1 MLEFAVAEEA
11 AAAAAVAVGHG
22 GGAGCGGNVANE
34 ATAAAVGTTE

>member
-1 MLEFAVAEEA
+1 MLEAVAAVAEEE
-11 AAAAAVAVGHG
+11 AAVAVGH